1 MTKLWRAIE
10 ESPLLMDVKD
20 VWRERLGKE
29 FEPLSRFLEATNIV
43 ATRLPGRTPWSSLKV
58 VQNDDG
64 FVAFCE
70 STGESRDVRRPDVI
84 CHQLNSRQLATEL
97 NAVLNLGRKPEWLDK
112 SRRVWFLGNL
122 SLELQSRPV
131 YLSLHIASDLIS
143 EALHAAA
150 AHARSTFL
158 LLDLNSKRRDQKFDA
173 SAKIVD
179 CKPVE
184 IEQLISVSAEG
195 RLSAKSK
202 SRELIAS
209 ILGVTLESRLS
220 GYVFQRKGKHRM
232 LAFNSEIEITSETNG
247 NWYIEQLLAKPN
259 VVFRCTHLESLLAG
273 FAEETSTGS
282 IGEVVDIETLK
293 CYRDRLQEID
303 EELEEATSFND
314 PARREKLGD
323 ERQAILDQIKS
334 AQGLGGRVRQKF
346 DAERSRKTVCK
357 AISRSIEAI
366 EKVHPELGLHL
377 HKSINLGLEV
387 SYSPD
392 VVIDWLF

>member
-1 MTKLWRAIE
+1 
-10 ESPLLMDVKD
+10 MDVKD
-20 VWRERLGKE
+20 VWRERLGTE
-29 FEPLSRFLEATNIV
+29 FEPLSRFLEVTNIV
-43 ATRLPGRTPWSSLKV
+43 ASRLPGRTPWSTFKV
-58 VQNDDG
+58 IESNDH

-70 STGESRDVRRPDVI
+70 STGDSRVVPRADVI
-84 CHQLNSRQLATEL
+84 CHKLNSRQLAAEL
-97 NAVLNLGRKPEWLDK
+97 NAALSLGRKPEWLDN

-122 SLELQSRPV
+122 PLELQSRPV
-131 YLSLHIASDLIS
+131 YLSLYTASDLIT
-143 EALHAAA
+143 EALHTAA

-158 LLDLNSKRRDQKFDA
+158 LLDLNSRRRDQRFDV

-179 CKPVE
+179 CKP
-184 IEQLISVSAEG
+184 IELDQLISVTSDG
-195 RLSAKSK
+195 RLLAKSK

-209 ILGVTLESRLS
+209 LLGVTLESRLS

-259 VVFRCTHLESLLAG
+259 VAFRCTQLESLLAG
-273 FAEETSTGS
+273 LAEETSTGS
-282 IGEVVDIETLK
+282 IGEVVDMETLK
-293 CYRDRLQEID
+293 GYRDRLQEID
-303 EELEEATSFND
+303 EELEEAASFND
-314 PARREKLGD
+314 PARQEKLGD
-323 ERQAILDQIKS
+323 ERQDILDQMKS
-334 AQGLGGRVRQKF
+334 AQGIGGRLRQKF

-387 SYSPD
+387 SYRPN

>member
-20 VWRERLGKE
+20 VWCERLGKE
-29 FEPLSRFLEATNIV
+29 FEPLSRFFEATNIV
-43 ATRLPGRTPWSSLKV
+43 ATRLPSRTRWEFHKV
-58 VQNDDG
+58 VENG
-64 FVAFCE
+64 GSFFAFCE
-70 STGESRDVRRPDVI
+70 DSGESREVPRTDVI
-84 CHQLNSRQLATEL
+84 CHQLNSRQLASEL
-97 NAVLNLGRKPEWLDK
+97 SAALSLSRKPEWLEN
-112 SRRVWFLGNL
+112 SRRLWFLGNL
-122 SLELQSRPV
+122 TLELQSRPV
-131 YLSLHIASDLIS
+131 YLSLHTSGSLIT
-143 EALHAAA
+143 EAIHTAA

-158 LLDLNSKRRDQKFDA
+158 LLDLNCKRRDQKFDA
-173 SAKIVD
+173 TAKIVD

-184 IEQLISVSAEG
+184 IEQLIC
-195 RLSAKSK
+195 LSADSRLIAKTK

-209 ILGVTLESRLS
+209 ILGVVIENRLS
-220 GYVFQRKGKHRM
+220 GYLFQRRGKHRM

-247 NWYIEQLLAKPN
+247 MWYIEQLLTKPSFA
-259 VVFRCTHLESLLAG
+259 FRCTQLESLHAG
-273 FAEETSTGS
+273 LAEETSTGS
-282 IGEVVDIETLK
+282 IGEVVDMETLK
-293 CYRDRLQEID
+293 GYRDRLQEID
-303 EELEEATSFND
+303 EEFEEATSFND
-314 PARREKLGD
+314 PARQEKLGD

-357 AISRSIEAI
+357 AISRAIEAI

>member
-20 VWRERLGKE
+20 VWRERLGME

-43 ATRLPGRTPWSSLKV
+43 ATRLPGRTPWSSFKV
-58 VQNDDG
+58 VVNDDS

-70 STGESRDVRRPDVI
+70 STGESREVPRADVI
-84 CHQLNSRQLATEL
+84 CHQLNSRQLAAEL
-97 NAVLNLGRKPEWLDK
+97 NAALSLGRKPEWLDN

-131 YLSLHIASDLIS
+131 YMSLHIASDLIT

-184 IEQLISVSAEG
+184 IEQLISVTADG
-195 RLSAKSK
+195 RLLAKSK

-232 LAFNSEIEITSETNG
+232 LAFNSEIEITAETNG

-259 VVFRCTHLESLLAG
+259 VAFRCTHLESLLAG
-273 FAEETSTGS
+273 LAEETSTGFNRRS
-282 IGEVVDIETLK
+282 GRHGDSQRLP
-293 CYRDRLQEID
+293 RSPAGDRRG
-303 EELEEATSFND
+303 A
-314 PARREKLGD
+314 
-323 ERQAILDQIKS
+323 
-334 AQGLGGRVRQKF
+334 
-346 DAERSRKTVCK
+346 
-357 AISRSIEAI
+357 
-366 EKVHPELGLHL
+366 
-377 HKSINLGLEV
+377 
-387 SYSPD
+387 
-392 VVIDWLF
+392 